1 MPPTLGDISRESAV
15 PMGVLTSSNLS
26 FFSFSSSRT
35 FSGSKGTGGKKEVA
49 MSTEWRGRLCHHL
62 LIHGMTPFLEEVDGD
77 VWAWSQ
83 PLQMPPWL
91 EQKLGHLLLAGG
103 QPWRPQFLIVP
114 QPWAMHTLVGVSV
127 LMGDL

>member
-77 VWAWSQ
+77 VWAWNQ
-83 PLQMPPWL
+83 PLQIPPWL
-91 EQKLGHLLLAGG
+91 DQELGHISWQGDCPGDPSSPLSPSPGPCT
-103 QPWRPQFLIVP
+103 PWLGSLF
-114 QPWAMHTLVGVSV
+114 
-127 LMGDL
+127 